1 MCLSMPAT
9 PPTWCRRARRAPFLR
24 PTSDATYPSFGV
36 STRPLVSVPVLWCQ
50 PRTVATALTRKVH
63 ARLLMVR
70 EQKLSIDLDCTN
82 ATSAYFVPPL
92 RAFDSPPSAELME
105 FVTPE
110 TADPIGL
117 FVDWEPLDELDPGWE
132 SGAPSEVRNTLSL
145 GPGLVLS
152 VLPG

>member
-1 MCLSMPAT
+1 
-9 PPTWCRRARRAPFLR
+9 
-24 PTSDATYPSFGV
+24 
-36 STRPLVSVPVLWCQ
+36 
-50 PRTVATALTRKVH
+50 
-63 ARLLMVR
+63 MVR